1 MQCYVTFVVQE
12 LFYLWVSKMALCC
25 FFYCVILIFNSLE
38 MRAEAEKS
46 SSNIY
51 KVGLGLVFGKQNV

>member
-1 MQCYVTFVVQE
+1 MVLRC
-12 LFYLWVSKMALCC
+12 L
-25 FFYCVILIFNSLE
+25 FYCVILIFNSLE

>member
-1 MQCYVTFVVQE
+1 
-12 LFYLWVSKMALCC
+12 MALCC
-25 FFYCVILIFNSLE
+25 LFYCVILIFNSLE